1 MRNFSFDFLKQIFFF
16 LTTSFNRS
24 FIDIMLFPVYNSGS
38 KHKMLK
44 GVRMMEQKSEGSYAA
59 PWLEKRKQ
67 SSTDTIDDTDYW
79 AMLQELSRG
88 QQ

>member
-1 MRNFSFDFLKQIFFF
+1 
-16 LTTSFNRS
+16 
-24 FIDIMLFPVYNSGS
+24 
-38 KHKMLK
+38 MLK

-67 SSTDTIDDTDYW
+67 SSTETIDDTDYW